1 MKLALPKIPG
11 HCPINL
17 VQRHEHRLILNEHL
31 QCYYAPPGALRL
43 QKSEVHI
50 GPTESQDIILYVG
63 LELLAVINTRGLR
76 NMWTYTVRAIG
87 NNVTLSD
94 ERGAHDVPIEK
105 LTEFFRPS
113 FARTYFAA
121 QGLTFKRVRLWG
133 YTSPFFTHAHLIT
146 GLSRCTTADAVDFGH
161 Y

>member
-1 MKLALPKIPG
+1 M
-11 HCPINL
+11 
-17 VQRHEHRLILNEHL
+17 
-31 QCYYAPPGALRL
+31 
-43 QKSEVHI
+43 
-50 GPTESQDIILYVG
+50 
-63 LELLAVINTRGLR
+63 
-76 NMWTYTVRAIG
+76 G
-87 NNVTLSD
+87 NVVCLHD
-94 ERGAHDVPIEK
+94 ERGTYEIQIDK

-121 QGLTFKRVRLWG
+121 QGLTFERVRLWG